1 VDDTTIAAISAM
13 AAVIAATGG
22 IIGAGLTAW
31 MQRRREGGT
40 VRTSDAQTLFSS
52 ANALIQMLLQSTQT
66 LTDRLDQMTRQ
77 FDALTDRVEK
87 LVQQQDELLRLQ
99 RDQTRTLHKIESN
112 GGGLGKE

>member
-1 VDDTTIAAISAM
+1 VDDTTIAAISAS

-31 MQRRREGGT
+31 VQQRREDGT
-40 VRTSDAQTLFSS
+40 VRTSDAQTLFTS
-52 ANALIQMLLQSTQT
+52 ANTLIQMLLQSTQT
-66 LTDRLDQMTRQ
+66 LTERLDQMAQ
-77 FDALTDRVEK
+77 HFDTLADRVDK
-87 LVQQQDELLRLQ
+87 MVQQQDELLRLQ